1 MLVYKAKAN
10 VARVL
15 HNNRAKFLKDFFVI
29 VQYTDMADMMSGAED
44 LRQQWPEPGC
54 WPVVFVKTMVF
65 WGCSVSRAQKA
76 WLWSLLFKIFRQVQ
90 AKD

>member
-1 MLVYKAKAN
+1 MYKAKAN

-44 LRQQWPEPGC
+44 LRQQ
-54 WPVVFVKTMVF
+54 
-65 WGCSVSRAQKA
+65 
-76 WLWSLLFKIFRQVQ
+76 
-90 AKD
+90 